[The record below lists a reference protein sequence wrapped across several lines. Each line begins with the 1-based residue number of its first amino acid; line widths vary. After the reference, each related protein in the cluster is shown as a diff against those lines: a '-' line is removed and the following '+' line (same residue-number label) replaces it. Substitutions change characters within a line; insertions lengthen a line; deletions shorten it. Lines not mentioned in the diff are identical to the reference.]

1 MRTRFETEAQGNTAV
16 VFGWVIVDIG
26 KLLKSPVNIK
36 EANKPCFK
44 VLDPAHVCFRLINYA

>member
-44 VLDPAHVCFRLINYA
+44 ALDPAHVLF